1 MKNKP
6 HPRWAQRSP
15 SRGPPPSPT
24 SEQEMEI
31 PVPTT
36 RDSPQHNGSNPGTYA
51 GKPRPPQLTLPGV
64 YLSPISP
71 TSSGAASSC
80 ESLLSP
86 QDFNYLSTCNGVS
99 PSSSSSNS
107 PMPEHPSLPRVM
119 VNDIPLMDD
128 PSHFNVESLL
138 AATHLE
144 EGLYGHMLDQM
155 MQVDK
160 LRHDCVMKEHSFSG
174 RNCGCINDHIAY
186 TNILELSARLRRA
199 VEALGRV
206 SDHDHGASSCELYV
220 RMTEL
225 DKLTSAAIGSTL
237 PPSERLSS
245 HSVPLLTAFPS
256 PTIEHFPP
264 MPSHTQPTQLTS
276 AMPPSLAV
284 NGLPQWDE
292 RSPFFDSPVEDTF
305 MSWDGRQQRQD
316 WPQQQ
321 QQQSV
326 LM

>member
-64 YLSPISP
+64 YLSPVSP

-119 VNDIPLMDD
+119 VNDVPLMDD

-186 TNILELSARLRRA
+186 TNILELPLACAAPLKH
-199 VEALGRV
+199 
-206 SDHDHGASSCELYV
+206 SDVCPTTTMAPPAASS
-220 RMTEL
+220 
-225 DKLTSAAIGSTL
+225 
-237 PPSERLSS
+237 
-245 HSVPLLTAFPS
+245 
-256 PTIEHFPP
+256 
-264 MPSHTQPTQLTS
+264 
-276 AMPPSLAV
+276 
-284 NGLPQWDE
+284 
-292 RSPFFDSPVEDTF
+292 TF
-305 MSWDGRQQRQD
+305 G
-316 WPQQQ
+316 
-321 QQQSV
+321 
-326 LM
+326 

>member
-24 SEQEMEI
+24 SEQEMEM
-31 PVPTT
+31 PTSINNE
-36 RDSPQHNGSNPGTYA
+36 SPQQNNPHTPPSNYS

-71 TSSGAASSC
+71 TSTGSASSC

-86 QDFNYLSTCNGVS
+86 QDFSYLSACNGVS

-119 VNDIPLMDD
+119 VNDIPLGEDH
-128 PSHFNVESLL
+128 SQFNVESLL

-160 LRHDCVMKEHSFSG
+160 LRTDCAMKEHAFSG

-199 VEALGRV
+199 VEALGHV
-206 SDHDHGASSCELYV
+206 SDHDHGPSSCELYA

-225 DKLTSAAIGSTL
+225 DTLTS
-237 PPSERLSS
+237 
-245 HSVPLLTAFPS
+245 
-256 PTIEHFPP
+256 
-264 MPSHTQPTQLTS
+264 
-276 AMPPSLAV
+276 
-284 NGLPQWDE
+284 
-292 RSPFFDSPVEDTF
+292 
-305 MSWDGRQQRQD
+305 
-316 WPQQQ
+316 
-321 QQQSV
+321 
-326 LM
+326 